1 MAVVLRSS
9 SDLVYL
15 PDHGFVGIE
24 GGELA
29 RAACDLD
36 PRHINKRTRLSA
48 RSY

>member
-29 RAACDLD
+29 RAACD
-36 PRHINKRTRLSA
+36 PRPETHKQEDTFEC
-48 RSY
+48 